1 MQLLSQ
7 VQPQICVDYQRSPPR
22 LVEGCLVPF
31 QLDLAVSFGDVA
43 NPIAAVTGLPNHRFI
58 RFAYLTVSDEGFNPP
73 AQERSENDE
82 GDVATARSPRQS
94 VDQSG
99 WHVSSRT
106 IHSTCRHAT
115 RRCGSCRQASCSIGS
130 ASSERCAASTAGIAQ
145 SCVANGDNSPPG
157 APDDRAA
164 VMTPLT
170 PMTEEVVPYAMK
182 IMPDYL

>member
-1 MQLLSQ
+1 
-7 VQPQICVDYQRSPPR
+7 VQPQICVDYQRSPPH

-73 AQERSENDE
+73 VKSA
-82 GDVATARSPRQS
+82 ARTMK
-94 VDQSG
+94 VT
-99 WHVSSRT
+99 SRPHDHHGKAL
-106 IHSTCRHAT
+106 INQDGTCLPHDPFNVPPRHAQMWIVPPSQLFYRLGLFGT
-115 RRCGSCRQASCSIGS
+115 LRGVNGWYS
-130 ASSERCAASTAGIAQ
+130 A

-170 PMTEEVVPYAMK
+170 PLTEEVVPYAMK